1 MEKSRR
7 SRGVKRGDVGVR
19 RVFAVIV
26 ATALVLL
33 TLAIPTTVVVALWH
47 LFAPKTVAD
56 IVLFVLT
63 AEILWLFIAAVI
75 AYAIKSWCETLCEE
89 EEEEEEDGEGDEC
102 E

>member
-1 MEKSRR
+1 ME
-7 SRGVKRGDVGVR
+7 

-33 TLAIPTTVVVALWH
+33 TLTIPTTVVVALWH
-47 LFAPKTVAD
+47 LFTPKTVAD

-63 AEILWLFIAAVI
+63 AEILWLFIAAAI
-75 AYAIKSWCETLCEE
+75 AYAIDSWLKSQYEEWVGEDVEDEE
-89 EEEEEEDGEGDEC
+89 EC